1 MPAIAN
7 HEADSMST
15 PAVCRLT
22 ELRPGS
28 LAHLHDDNLAG
39 EDWALLSAL
48 GLSLRSEVR
57 VCKAGNPWIVQVRS
71 TRIGLADD
79 VARQILVVPAARATP

>member
-1 MPAIAN
+1 MPAIASL
-7 HEADSMST
+7 ETAPQ
-15 PAVCRLT
+15 PAPSVRRLT
-22 ELRPGS
+22 ELAPGS
-28 LAHLHDDNLAG
+28 LAHLHDDNLGG

-48 GLSLRSEVR
+48 GLSLRSQVR

-79 VARQILVVPAARATP
+79 VAHKILVVPAA